1 MELAAK
7 QLGKIRLNQLSDER
21 LISLY
26 LCAYNQKMDI
36 DFLRMLLNETVQR
49 NICYLL
55 FETSEDSRLEV
66 LNR

>member
-1 MELAAK
+1 MELATK
-7 QLGKIRLNQLSDER
+7 QLGKIRVNQLSDER